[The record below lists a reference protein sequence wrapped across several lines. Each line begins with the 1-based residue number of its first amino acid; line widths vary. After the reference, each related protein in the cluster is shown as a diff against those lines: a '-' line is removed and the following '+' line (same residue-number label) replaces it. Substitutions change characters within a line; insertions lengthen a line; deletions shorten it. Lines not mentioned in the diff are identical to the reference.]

1 MRTLVGAVLLAV
13 LACGAGGPIER
24 EFDGQAALES
34 VRTQL
39 DFGPRIPNTD
49 GHRAAGD
56 WILRRLRETADSVE
70 VQAFTH
76 VAAAGD
82 TLQLRNFIGRFQPA
96 LAERILYVAHW
107 DTRPVADQSRNVA
120 QQRRP
125 VPGANDGASGVA
137 LLLGVADALHRRPPG
152 VGVDLLFVDGEDYGD
167 FGADRDVFLGSRHYA
182 SRLDRSRLPLF
193 GVVWDMVGDRDLEI
207 YQEQHSVTRAP
218 EVVRRVWSVADE
230 LGYGR
235 AFRDDVRHM
244 ISDDHLPLL
253 DVGVRAI
260 DVIDFDYG
268 PSNAWW
274 HTTDDTID
282 KVSAES
288 LQWVGDVAMA
298 LIRRM
303 GGGER

>member
-1 MRTLVGAVLLAV
+1 MKRTLAV
-13 LACGAGGPIER
+13 LVGTAVGCGAGAATR
-24 EFDGQAALES
+24 DFDGEIALQYVARQME
-34 VRTQL
+34 
-39 DFGPRIPNTD
+39 FGPRVPGTD
-49 GHRAAGD
+49 AHVATGD
-56 WILRRLRETADSVE
+56 WILSMLQERADTTE

-76 VAAAGD
+76 VTVEGD
-82 TLQLRNFIGRFQPA
+82 TLPLRNFIGRFRPEA
-96 LAERILYVAHW
+96 TDRVLYVAHW
-107 DTRPVADQSRNVA
+107 DTRPVADRSANLA
-120 QQRRP
+120 DQRRP

-137 LLLGVADALHRRPPG
+137 LLLGVADALKRVPPA

-235 AFRDDVRHM
+235 VFRDDVRHM